1 MTNTVRFTPEH
12 VKTYD
17 VSPMP
22 YPARIEFPS
31 IITAALRLLERDGPE
46 GLTMRA
52 LARDLDVS
60 APSLYFHVESR
71 DDLLHQL
78 IADGL
83 TRFGTVQREAIR
95 GGALRDR
102 VRHISEA
109 YIAFAEAGPQLF
121 TLIFGPCT
129 DEPQVD
135 PAIGEAAFAPVL
147 ELAAEAVGEQQ
158 APYFAEAIWSLV
170 HGYTVLRLA
179 AQFQMNPDHEAGF
192 WYAIDL
198 LLSGAK
204 VAGRVP
210 AG

>member
-1 MTNTVRFTPEH
+1 MKP
-12 VKTYD
+12 VKPYD
-17 VSPMP
+17 VRRMP
-22 YPARIEFPS
+22 YPTRLDLAS
-31 IITAALRLLERDGPE
+31 IIATAFRLLERDGPE

-52 LARDLDVS
+52 LARDLGVS

-83 TRFGTVQREAIR
+83 TRFGAVQREAIR

-102 VRHISEA
+102 VRRISEA
-109 YIAFAEAGPQLF
+109 YIAFAESGPQLF

-129 DEPQVD
+129 NEPQVD
-135 PAIGEAAFAPVL
+135 AGIGEAASAPVL
-147 ELAAEAVGEQQ
+147 ELAAEAVGEQR

-192 WYAIDL
+192 WYALDL
-198 LLSGAK
+198 LLSGAQ
-204 VAGRVP
+204 VAGRAP
-210 AG
+210 AR